1 MGQRE
6 LDKAAVIQ
14 AELVRT
20 LLDAEFS
27 VRLSGAYSTLLETRD
42 LIGSL
47 GAVQR
52 QLRMKSVDLPETEFK
67 AQPPPPRGISYAPAR
82 PEGNRLPAPPHVHTR
97 YVHSSNSILF

>member
-1 MGQRE
+1 MVS
-6 LDKAAVIQ
+6 LATAAADIQ

-42 LIGSL
+42 LIESL

-52 QLRMKSVDLPETEFK
+52 QLQIENAD
-67 AQPPPPRGISYAPAR
+67 YD
-82 PEGNRLPAPPHVHTR
+82 
-97 YVHSSNSILF
+97 